1 MKKSQNQKFKLYEIT
16 SFECNRIYAFI
27 WRKED
32 TSFIGN
38 VIRKVINQKKG
49 KEKNRDYC
57 RIQNK
62 FNIHNVLLKFYFF
75 VFLLTYI
82 INTIWR
88 REHVRVL
95 TP

>member
-1 MKKSQNQKFKLYEIT
+1 MYEIT
-16 SFECNRIYAFI
+16 SFESNHIYAYI
-27 WRKED
+27 WRNVD
-32 TSFIGN
+32 TSFIGS
-38 VIRKVINQKKG
+38 VIRKVINEKKG
-49 KEKNRDYC
+49 KEKKNRDYC

>member
-1 MKKSQNQKFKLYEIT
+1 MKKSQNQKCKLYEIT

-32 TSFIGN
+32 TSFIGS
-38 VIRKVINQKKG
+38 VIRKVRNQKKG
-49 KEKNRDYC
+49 KKN
-57 RIQNK
+57 
-62 FNIHNVLLKFYFF
+62 
-75 VFLLTYI
+75 TYI